1 MHMQQGEISKVL
13 LWSVRVGIWLLLF
26 TPMIV
31 APTWFFPYITGKN
44 FFFRIVTE
52 LTFGFWLALIVVSSQ
67 FRPRRGFIMWALTV
81 FLGVLALATVF
92 GEEPYNSFW
101 SNYERMEGFVTYL
114 HLAALFLMAST
125 VFRNTNDWRLTFHIS
140 VGVSMLIAGYGLLE
154 LFGVVQIP
162 GSTAGESGIGI
173 FSRLGNQIYL
183 AAYLLFHF
191 FILGFLF
198 FTLPSE
204 KKITFGNNKNKD
216 VVGGFTTRNI
226 LWRALY
232 AAVGIFEFY
241 IFIHTGTR
249 GAFLGL
255 LAGLVVSLVTLF
267 MFSLRDRKK
276 LALYAGGALFVVAVA
291 IGGFFMLRDSV
302 FVQQYPLLR
311 RFADISITSAT
322 ASSRFMIW
330 GIAWEAFK
338 EHPVLGWGPGNFIIP
353 YAKYYNPDLFGN
365 EPWFDRVHNM
375 HFEWLVAGGLAGFL
389 AYLSVIFSGIFV
401 IVRLWRRRML
411 NPWAA
416 ALLMGFLAAY
426 LGQNT
431 FVFDTVITYF
441 FIILLLALLQSLDAP
456 DTSDKTAR
464 LFKFQNHALF
474 LAPACVVLGIIFAA
488 TAHSKQMQVA
498 GGIITMLNGVSNG
511 KTVMDFTRQLD
522 DLVSKSTFGTSE
534 ARERFADFVFM
545 AVRQQ
550 DAISASDL
558 QFLLTR
564 GIDEMRK
571 ELEEHPRNA
580 KTGITLAKL
589 LQLRFAVSGSTAD
602 RDESIEVY
610 KRMLELAPRYPSTSI
625 GLAEVYLTA
634 SDAKQAAIIMD
645 TMYQEITRPTPFVY
659 SVLSVSVL
667 AGEYAKAA
675 DQAERYIALG
685 NTSSYPPRSN
695 FVTNDLDGVLNRVRS
710 TANHTKDTERFL
722 EVIFNYQKVSPLLF
736 ITLAEVKAELGKFDE
751 ARRIALELLE
761 RDKSYQNDVEQFLN
775 LLPKN

>member
-1 MHMQQGEISKVL
+1 MYMQYTGISKAL
-13 LWSVRVGIWLLLF
+13 LWCVRIGIWLLLF
-26 TPMIV
+26 TPLIV

-52 LTFGFWLALIVVSSQ
+52 LTFGFWLALIVVSPQ
-67 FRPRRGFIMWALTV
+67 FRPRRGFIIWALTA
-81 FLGVLALATVF
+81 FFGVLALATVF

-125 VFRNTNDWRLTFHIS
+125 AFRNMDDWRLTFHIS
-140 VGVSMLIAGYGLLE
+140 VGVSALIAMYGLLE
-154 LFGVVQIP
+154 LFGVVEIP
-162 GSTAGESGIGI
+162 GSMAAQSGIGI

-198 FTLPSE
+198 FT
-204 KKITFGNNKNKD
+204 
-216 VVGGFTTRNI
+216 TRNVW
-226 LWRALY
+226 WRAVYTAIAL
-232 AAVGIFEFY
+232 FEFY

-255 LAGLVVSLVTLF
+255 LAGLAASLVTLF
-267 MFSLRDRKK
+267 VFSLCDQKK
-276 LALYAGGALFVVAVA
+276 LALYTGGALFAAAMV
-291 IGGFFMLRDSV
+291 IGGFFMLRDSA
-302 FVQQYPLLR
+302 FVQRYPLLT
-311 RFADISITSAT
+311 RFADIRLSSAT
-322 ASSRFMIW
+322 ANSRFMIW

-338 EHPVLGWGPGNFIIP
+338 EHPILGWGPGNFILP

-375 HFEWLVAGGLAGFL
+375 HFEWLVAGGIVGFL
-389 AYLSVIFSGIFV
+389 AYLSVIFSGFAV
-401 IVRLWRRRML
+401 MWRLWRRRIL

-416 ALLMGFLAAY
+416 ALLMGFLVAY

-441 FIILLLALLQSLDAP
+441 FIILLLALLQSLDVSN
-456 DTSDKTAR
+456 TSDKTVQS
-464 LFKFQNHALF
+464 FKFQNHALF

-498 GGIITMLNGVSNG
+498 GGIITMLNGVSKG
-511 KTVMDFTRQLD
+511 KTIIDLTYQLD
-522 DLVSKSTFGTSE
+522 GLVNRGTFGTSE
-534 ARERFADFVFM
+534 ARERFSDFAFM

-550 DAISASDL
+550 DTISASDL

-571 ELEEHPRNA
+571 EWEEYPQNV

-589 LQLRFAVSGSTAD
+589 LQLRFAASGSTDD
-602 RDESIEVY
+602 RDESIAVY
-610 KRMLELAPRYPSTSI
+610 QRMLELAPRYPSTHI
-625 GLAEVYLTA
+625 GLAETYLTA
-634 SDAKQAAIIMD
+634 GDTKQAAIIMD

-667 AGEYAKAA
+667 AGDYAKAA
-675 DQAERYIALG
+675 EQAERYIALG
-685 NTSSYPPRSN
+685 NTPAYPLNSH
-695 FVTNDLDGVLNRVRS
+695 FDKNDLDAVLNRVRS
-710 TANHTKDTERFL
+710 TKHSEDTERFL

-736 ITLAEVKAELGKFDE
+736 ITLAEVKAEFGKFDE
-751 ARRIALELLE
+751 ARQIALELIE
-761 RDKSYQNDVEQFLN
+761 RDKSYQDKVEQFLN
-775 LLPKN
+775 LLPKD

>member
-1 MHMQQGEISKVL
+1 ML

-26 TPMIV
+26 TPLVV
-31 APTWFFPYITGKN
+31 APSWFFPYITGKN

-67 FRPRRGFIMWALTV
+67 FRPRRGFIIAALTA
-81 FLGVLALATVF
+81 FFGVLALATVF
-92 GEEPYNSFW
+92 GEDPYNSFW

-125 VFRNTNDWRLTFHIS
+125 VFRNTDDWRLTFHVSVGIS
-140 VGVSMLIAGYGLLE
+140 VLIAGYGLLE

-162 GSTAGESGIGI
+162 GSTAAQSGIGI

-198 FTLPSE
+198 FT
-204 KKITFGNNKNKD
+204 
-216 VVGGFTTRNI
+216 TRNI
-226 LWRALY
+226 WWRVMYTVL
-232 AAVGIFEFY
+232 GLFEFY
-241 IFIHTGTR
+241 IFVHTGTR

-255 LAGLVVSLVTLF
+255 LAGLAAFLFTLF
-267 MFSLRDRKK
+267 VFSLYDRKK
-276 LALYAGGALFVVAVA
+276 LALYVGGALFAAAVV
-291 IGGFFMLRDSV
+291 IGGFFMLRDSA
-302 FVQQYPLLR
+302 FVQRYLLLR

-338 EHPVLGWGPGNFIIP
+338 EHPVLGWGPGNFILP

-375 HFEWLVAGGLAGFL
+375 HFEWLIAGGMVGFL
-389 AYLSVIFSGIFV
+389 AYLSVIFSGIAV
-401 IVRLWRRRML
+401 IGRLWRRRML

-416 ALLMGFLAAY
+416 AVLMGFLVAY

-441 FIILLLALLQSLDAP
+441 FVIVLLALLQSLDAP
-456 DTSDKTAR
+456 NTSEKTAKP
-464 LFKFQNHALF
+464 FKFQNHALF
-474 LAPACVVLGIIFAA
+474 LAPACVVLGIILAA
-488 TAHSKQMQVA
+488 TVHAKQMQVA
-498 GGIITMLNGVSNG
+498 GGIITMLNSVSKG
-511 KTVMDFTRQLD
+511 KTVMDLTRQLD
-522 DLVSKSTFGTSE
+522 DLVNRGTFGTSE

-545 AVRQQ
+545 AIRQQ
-550 DAISASDL
+550 DAVPASDL

-571 ELEEHPRNA
+571 EWDEHPQNV

-589 LQLRFAVSGSTAD
+589 LQLRFAVSGSTDD
-602 RDESIEVY
+602 RDESIAVY
-610 KRMLELAPRYPSTSI
+610 QRMLELAPHYPSTSI

-634 SDAKQAAIIMD
+634 GDAKQAAITMD
-645 TMYQEITRPTPFVY
+645 TIYQEITRPTPFVY

-667 AGEYAKAA
+667 AGEYAKAR

-685 NTSSYPPRSN
+685 NTPAYPLRSN
-695 FVTNDLDGVLNRVRS
+695 FITTDLDSVLNRVRS
-710 TANHTKDTERFL
+710 TEHTEDTERFL
-722 EVIFNYQKVSPLLF
+722 EVIFNYQKDSPLLF

-751 ARRIALELLE
+751 ARHIALELIE

-775 LLPKN
+775 LLPKD

>member
-1 MHMQQGEISKVL
+1 ML
-13 LWSVRVGIWLLLF
+13 LWSVRSGIWLLLF
-26 TPMIV
+26 TPLVV

-52 LTFGFWLALIVVSSQ
+52 LAFGFWLALIVVSPRH
-67 FRPRRGFIMWALTV
+67 RPRRGFIIGALTV
-81 FLGVLALATVF
+81 FFVILALATMF
-92 GEEPYNSFW
+92 GEDPYSSFW
-101 SNYERMEGFVTYL
+101 SNFERMEGFITYL

-140 VGVSMLIAGYGLLE
+140 VGVSMIIAMYGLLE

-162 GSTAGESGIGI
+162 GSTAAESGIGI

-198 FTLPSE
+198 FTLPLE
-204 KKITFGNNKNKD
+204 KNTKSGNDKNNN
-216 VVGGFTTRNI
+216 VAGGFTARNI
-226 LWRALY
+226 WWRVLY
-232 AAVGIFEFY
+232 TIIGLFEFY

-255 LAGLVVSLVTLF
+255 LAGLAAFLITLF
-267 MFSLRDRKK
+267 VFSLHDQKR
-276 LALYAGGALFVVAVA
+276 LALYVGGALCMIAVV
-291 IGGFFMLRDSV
+291 IGSFFMLRDSA
-302 FVQQYPLLR
+302 FIQRYLLLR
-311 RFADISITSAT
+311 RFADISVTSAT

-338 EHPVLGWGPGNFIIP
+338 EHPILGWGPGNFILP
-353 YAKYYNPDLFGN
+353 YAKYYNPDLYGN

-375 HFEWLVAGGLAGFL
+375 HFEWLIAGGMAGFL
-389 AYLSVIFSGIFV
+389 AYLSVIFSGFAV
-401 IVRLWRRRML
+401 TWRLWRRRML

-416 ALLMGFLAAY
+416 AVLMGFLAAY

-441 FIILLLALLQSLDAP
+441 FVIVLLALLQSLDVSN
-456 DTSDKTAR
+456 TSEKIAKP
-464 LFKFQNHALF
+464 FKFQNYVPF
-474 LAPACVVLGIIFAA
+474 LASACVMLGIILAS
-488 TAHSKQMQVA
+488 TVHSKQMQVA
-498 GGIITMLNGVSNG
+498 GGIITMLNSVS
-511 KTVMDFTRQLD
+511 KERPILDITHQLD
-522 DLVSKSTFGTSE
+522 DLVSRDTFGTSE
-534 ARERFADFVFM
+534 ARERFADLAFM
-545 AVRQQ
+545 AAQQ
-550 DAISASDL
+550 QSAVPASDL
-558 QFLLTR
+558 RFLLTH
-564 GIDEMRK
+564 GIDEMQK
-571 ELEEHPRNA
+571 EREKHSQNV

-589 LQLRFAVSGSTAD
+589 LQLRFAVTGNTAD

-610 KRMLELAPRYPSTSI
+610 QQMLELAPRYPSTSI

-634 SDAKQAAIIMD
+634 REAKQAAIVMD

-675 DQAERYIALG
+675 EQAERYIALG
-685 NTSSYPPRSN
+685 NTPAYPPRSN
-695 FVTNDLDGVLNRVRS
+695 FGTTDLDSVLNRVRS
-710 TANHTKDTERFL
+710 TEHTEDTERFL
-722 EVIFNYQKVSPLLF
+722 EVIFNYQKASPLLF

-751 ARRIALELLE
+751 ARRIVLELVEL
-761 RDKSYQNDVEQFLN
+761 DKSYQDDVEQFLS
-775 LLPKN
+775 LLPKD

>member
-1 MHMQQGEISKVL
+1 ML

-52 LTFGFWLALIVVSSQ
+52 LTFGFWLALIAVSPQ
-67 FRPRRGFIMWALTV
+67 FRPRRGFIMWALTA
-81 FLGVLALATVF
+81 FFAVLALATVF
-92 GEEPYNSFW
+92 GEDPYNSFW

-125 VFRNTNDWRLTFHIS
+125 VFRNMDDWRLTFHIS
-140 VGVSMLIAGYGLLE
+140 VGVSALIAMYGLLE
-154 LFGVVQIP
+154 FFGLVEIP
-162 GSTAGESGIGI
+162 GSTAAQSGIGI
-173 FSRLGNQIYL
+173 FSRMGNQIYL

-198 FTLPSE
+198 FT
-204 KKITFGNNKNKD
+204 TGNI
-216 VVGGFTTRNI
+216 F
-226 LWRALY
+226 WRALY
-232 AAVGIFEFY
+232 AAVGLFEFY

-249 GAFLGL
+249 GALLGL
-255 LAGLVVSLVTLF
+255 LAGLAVSLVTLF
-267 MFSLRDRKK
+267 VFSLRDQKK
-276 LALYAGGALFVVAVA
+276 LALYAGSALCMIAAV
-291 IGGFFMLRDSV
+291 IGGFFMLRDSA
-302 FVQQYPLLR
+302 FVQQYPLLT
-311 RFADISITSAT
+311 RFADVRFTSAT
-322 ASSRFMIW
+322 ATSRFMIW

-338 EHPVLGWGPGNFIIP
+338 EHPILGWGPGNFILP
-353 YAKYYNPDLFGN
+353 YAKYYNPNLFGN

-389 AYLSVIFSGIFV
+389 AYLSVIFSSIVV
-401 IVRLWRRRML
+401 IGRLWRRRIL

-441 FIILLLALLQSLDAP
+441 FIILLLALLQSFDKP
-456 DTSDKTAR
+456 DTSDKIIR
-464 LFKFQNHALF
+464 SFKFQNNALF
-474 LAPACVVLGIIFAA
+474 LAAACVMLGVIFSA
-488 TAHSKQMQVA
+488 TAHAKQMQVA
-498 GGIITMLNGVSNG
+498 GGIITMLNGVSKG
-511 KTVMDFTRQLD
+511 KTVMDFTSQLD
-522 DLVSKSTFGTSE
+522 YLVSKGTFGTSE

-550 DAISASDL
+550 DTISASDL

-571 ELEEHPRNA
+571 EWEERPGNV
-580 KTGITLAKL
+580 KSGITLAKL
-589 LQLRFAVSGSTAD
+589 LQLRFAVSGSASD
-602 RDESIEVY
+602 RDESIVVY
-610 KRMLELAPRYPSTSI
+610 QRMLELAPHFPSTFI
-625 GLAEVYLTA
+625 GLAETYLTA
-634 SDAKQAAIIMD
+634 GEAKQAAVIMD
-645 TMYQEITRPTPFVY
+645 TIYREIMRPTPFVY

-675 DQAERYIALG
+675 DQAEHYIALG
-685 NTSSYPPRSN
+685 NTPAYPLNSH
-695 FVTNDLDGVLNRVRS
+695 FDKNDLDGVLNRVRS
-710 TANHTKDTERFL
+710 TAHSEDTERFL
-722 EVIFNYQKVSPLLF
+722 EVIFNHQKASPLLF

-751 ARRIALELLE
+751 ARRIALELTE
-761 RDKSYQNDVEQFLN
+761 RDKSYQNDVDQFLD
-775 LLPKN
+775 LLPKD